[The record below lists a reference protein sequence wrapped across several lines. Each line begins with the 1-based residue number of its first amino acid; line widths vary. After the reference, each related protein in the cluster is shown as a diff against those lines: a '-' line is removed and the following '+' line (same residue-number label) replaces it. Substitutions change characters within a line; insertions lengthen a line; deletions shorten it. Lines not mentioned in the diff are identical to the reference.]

1 MNKFNVSLDKILTE
15 QLFASL
21 VVVLGSI
28 LLYSA
33 INFIFK
39 KSEKRLDSKLRED
52 LNIDSLLAVQLS
64 VLLENK
70 YDIDI
75 TEEELGKLV
84 TIKDVIDLLETKGV
98 KA

>member
-1 MNKFNVSLDKILTE
+1 MFEVIKEVLSE
-15 QLFASL
+15 QLGVEAD
-21 VVVLGSI
+21 I
-28 LLYSA
+28 
-33 INFIFK
+33 K
-39 KSEKRLDSKLRED
+39 LDSKLRED

-98 KA
+98 KV

>member
-1 MNKFNVSLDKILTE
+1 MLEVIKEVLSE
-15 QLFASL
+15 QLGVEEDITL
-21 VVVLGSI
+21 
-28 LLYSA
+28 
-33 INFIFK
+33 
-39 KSEKRLDSKLRED
+39 ESKLRED

-75 TEEELGKLV
+75 TEEELEKLA
-84 TIKDVIDLLETKGV
+84 TIKDVIDLLEIKGV

>member
-1 MNKFNVSLDKILTE
+1 MFEVIKEVLTE
-15 QLFASL
+15 QLGVEADIKL
-21 VVVLGSI
+21 
-28 LLYSA
+28 
-33 INFIFK
+33 
-39 KSEKRLDSKLRED
+39 ESKLRED

>member
-1 MNKFNVSLDKILTE
+1 MFEVIKEVLSE
-15 QLFASL
+15 QLGVEADIKL
-21 VVVLGSI
+21 
-28 LLYSA
+28 
-33 INFIFK
+33 
-39 KSEKRLDSKLRED
+39 ESKLRED

-64 VLLENK
+64 ILLENK

-84 TIKDVIDLLETKGV
+84 TIKNVIDLLKTKGV

>member
-1 MNKFNVSLDKILTE
+1 MFEVIKEVLSE
-15 QLFASL
+15 QLGVEADIKL
-21 VVVLGSI
+21 
-28 LLYSA
+28 
-33 INFIFK
+33 
-39 KSEKRLDSKLRED
+39 ESKLRED

-84 TIKDVIDLLETKGV
+84 TIKDVIDLLEKKGV

>member
-1 MNKFNVSLDKILTE
+1 MFEVIKEVLRE
-15 QLFASL
+15 QLGVEADIKL
-21 VVVLGSI
+21 
-28 LLYSA
+28 
-33 INFIFK
+33 
-39 KSEKRLDSKLRED
+39 ESKLRED

-98 KA
+98 KV

>member
-1 MNKFNVSLDKILTE
+1 MFEVIKEVLSE
-15 QLFASL
+15 QLGVEAD
-21 VVVLGSI
+21 I
-28 LLYSA
+28 
-33 INFIFK
+33 K
-39 KSEKRLDSKLRED
+39 LDSKLRED

>member
-1 MNKFNVSLDKILTE
+1 MFEVIKEVLSE
-15 QLFASL
+15 QLGVEADIKL
-21 VVVLGSI
+21 
-28 LLYSA
+28 
-33 INFIFK
+33 
-39 KSEKRLDSKLRED
+39 ESKLRED

-70 YDIDI
+70 YEIDI

>member
-1 MNKFNVSLDKILTE
+1 MFEVIKEVLSE
-15 QLFASL
+15 QLGVEAD
-21 VVVLGSI
+21 I
-28 LLYSA
+28 
-33 INFIFK
+33 K
-39 KSEKRLDSKLRED
+39 LDSKLRED

-84 TIKDVIDLLETKGV
+84 TIKDVIDLLEVKGV

>member
-1 MNKFNVSLDKILTE
+1 MFEVIKEVLSE
-15 QLFASL
+15 QLGVESDIKL
-21 VVVLGSI
+21 
-28 LLYSA
+28 
-33 INFIFK
+33 
-39 KSEKRLDSKLRED
+39 ESKLRED

>member
-1 MNKFNVSLDKILTE
+1 MFEVIKEVLSE
-15 QLFASL
+15 QLGVEADIKL
-21 VVVLGSI
+21 
-28 LLYSA
+28 
-33 INFIFK
+33 
-39 KSEKRLDSKLRED
+39 ESKLRED

>member
-1 MNKFNVSLDKILTE
+1 MFEVIKEVLSE
-15 QLFASL
+15 QLGVEGDIKL
-21 VVVLGSI
+21 
-28 LLYSA
+28 
-33 INFIFK
+33 
-39 KSEKRLDSKLRED
+39 ESKLRED

-84 TIKDVIDLLETKGV
+84 TIKDVIDLLEAKGV

>member
-1 MNKFNVSLDKILTE
+1 MFEVIKDVLSE
-15 QLFASL
+15 QLGVEAD
-21 VVVLGSI
+21 I
-28 LLYSA
+28 
-33 INFIFK
+33 K
-39 KSEKRLDSKLRED
+39 LDSKLRED

-84 TIKDVIDLLETKGV
+84 TIKDVIDLLEIKGV

>member
-1 MNKFNVSLDKILTE
+1 MFEVIKEVLSE
-15 QLFASL
+15 QLGVEAD
-21 VVVLGSI
+21 I
-28 LLYSA
+28 
-33 INFIFK
+33 K
-39 KSEKRLDSKLRED
+39 LDSKLRED

-84 TIKDVIDLLETKGV
+84 TIKDVIDLLEIKGV

>member
-1 MNKFNVSLDKILTE
+1 MFEVIKE
-15 QLFASL
+15 
-21 VVVLGSI
+21 VL
-28 LLYSA
+28 
-33 INFIFK
+33 
-39 KSEKRLDSKLRED
+39 SEELGVEADIKLESKLRED

-84 TIKDVIDLLETKGV
+84 TIQDVIDLLEAKGV

>member
-1 MNKFNVSLDKILTE
+1 MFEVIKEVLRE
-15 QLFASL
+15 QLGVEAD
-21 VVVLGSI
+21 I
-28 LLYSA
+28 
-33 INFIFK
+33 K
-39 KSEKRLDSKLRED
+39 LDSKLRED

-84 TIKDVIDLLETKGV
+84 TIKDVIDLLEIKGV
-98 KA
+98 KV

>member
-1 MNKFNVSLDKILTE
+1 MFEVIKEVLSE
-15 QLFASL
+15 QLGVEADIKL
-21 VVVLGSI
+21 
-28 LLYSA
+28 
-33 INFIFK
+33 
-39 KSEKRLDSKLRED
+39 ESKLRED

-98 KA
+98 KE